1 MSKKNKTNE
10 TEMNVQDFLNSFVV
24 SEQKKKDSQ
33 ALIKVMRE
41 ITDLEPKM
49 WGPSIIGFGS
59 YHYKYES
66 GHEGDSPIIGF
77 SPRKAALTLYIH
89 SQTPESLE
97 LLKHLGKFKIS
108 KTCIYINKL
117 SDIDISIL
125 RELCLD
131 TISYIQEN
139 NECSCRIKL

>member
-10 TEMNVQDFLNSFVV
+10 TEMNVQDFLNSFVI
-24 SEQKKKDSQ
+24 SEQKKTDSL

-89 SQTPESLE
+89 SQTPKSLE
-97 LLKHLGKFKIS
+97 LLKRLGKFKIS
-108 KTCIYINKL
+108 KSCIYINKL

-139 NECSCRIKL
+139 NECSCRIKT